1 MLKLQENPVGHSWTS
16 DFHQLISNAQVL
28 CFFSI
33 WGFPFSGRLAVQ
45 GQLPWASQRA
55 WRPNP
60 RQVGRARKSEGS
72 AQLLRCQSNA
82 QSIMICIGLTSGYH
96 VEVEGWMLNHHKVSC
111 WCWRSLIMNHRNIDC
126 NVNSMLNVNSCWSW
140 KSLNHRNQSQIN
152 SDKKITTLSSICSW
166 RPASFQRGPVE
177 YANNYQRTGRGLWSR
192 ASRASVFV
200 CSPI

>member
-1 MLKLQENPVGHSWTS
+1 MLRYFAFFRFEDSPFQVGSQFKDNSRGLPNGLGGQILGRSAGPENLRGRHNCSDVNPMLKVSWSVLDWHLGIMLKLKVECWSW
-16 DFHQLISNAQVL
+16 
-28 CFFSI
+28 
-33 WGFPFSGRLAVQ
+33 R
-45 GQLPWASQRA
+45 
-55 WRPNP
+55 
-60 RQVGRARKSEGS
+60 
-72 AQLLRCQSNA
+72 
-82 QSIMICIGLTSGYH
+82 
-96 VEVEGWMLNHHKVSC
+96 LNHHKVSC